1 MYMNMELAALR
12 DITEGELHR
21 VRKANGLV
29 SIYDVIRAVTG
40 HEATTIRKTWQRLI
54 DFQPELQTICIY
66 QKFHTTGRGSNQESP
81 ATDAKGIVKILMAL
95 PGKAAAGFRQKA
107 ATTIVRYIGGDLSL
121 IQEVMDNNAAQQ
133 RLAHEDPENPALLFS
148 EAVGQTASSSLP
160 DARYWDERRAKT
172 EAIIATYKLA
182 KDAGIEIGEAHRKAA
197 SDIINE
203 IVLPPGKTQEEMVD
217 AAEILKRKGHTPLE
231 ILRMSS
237 EIGRALKTAASHLRK
252 DDGATTNLQ
261 LYGAGANDVCMYHCL
276 DDALLIDVVYDK
288 FKERS
293 LYATACGEDS
303 RRAEFSRA
311 VGGALRGARGFAQSG
326 SKKPRRG

>member
-1 MYMNMELAALR
+1 
-12 DITEGELHR
+12 
-21 VRKANGLV
+21 
-29 SIYDVIRAVTG
+29 
-40 HEATTIRKTWQRLI
+40 
-54 DFQPELQTICIY
+54 
-66 QKFHTTGRGSNQESP
+66 
-81 ATDAKGIVKILMAL
+81 
-95 PGKAAAGFRQKA
+95 
-107 ATTIVRYIGGDLSL
+107 VRYIGGDLSL

-217 AAEILKRKGHTPLE
+217 AAGILKRKGHAPLE
-231 ILRMSS
+231 ISRMSS
-237 EIGRALKTAASHLRK
+237 EFGRALKTAASHMRK
-252 DDGATTNLQ
+252 GDGAITNMQ
-261 LYGAGANDVCMYHCL
+261 LFGAGANDVCMYNRL

-293 LYATACGEDS
+293 LYTTACCEGNP
-303 RRAEFSRA
+303 RAECSRA
-311 VGGALRGARGFAQSG
+311 VSDALRSARGFAQSG